1 MRVGRAV
8 AALILALI
16 ATTGVSQHAS
26 ALTNLR
32 RQRKRRGG
40 SWRPRA
46 GQRNVIIFGPPGVG
60 KGTQSERIEQ
70 KYGLCH
76 VSTGDLLR
84 REIARGSAVGKEAE
98 SYVARGV
105 MVPDD
110 VIIRL
115 VKRKLAKDEQCQR
128 NGWLLDGFPRTAAQA
143 NAMVLAGL
151 TPHHIIVLNAADAT
165 VTKRVLERA
174 RQASSAGGTVRV
186 DDNEQTI
193 LKRLEQYHAN
203 RDAVLNEFDKFLRLS
218 TIDGEPSVNNVS
230 GAVRSAIGS

>member
-1 MRVGRAV
+1 MLRAV
-8 AALILALI
+8 PHIWQL
-16 ATTGVSQHAS
+16 
-26 ALTNLR
+26 
-32 RQRKRRGG
+32 
-40 SWRPRA
+40 
-46 GQRNVIIFGPPGVG
+46 
-60 KGTQSERIEQ
+60 GTLSF
-70 KYGLCH
+70 YF
-76 VSTGDLLR
+76 T
-84 REIARGSAVGKEAE
+84 
-98 SYVARGV
+98 
-105 MVPDD
+105 
-110 VIIRL
+110 
-115 VKRKLAKDEQCQR
+115 
-128 NGWLLDGFPRTAAQA
+128 
-143 NAMVLAGL
+143 MVLAGL